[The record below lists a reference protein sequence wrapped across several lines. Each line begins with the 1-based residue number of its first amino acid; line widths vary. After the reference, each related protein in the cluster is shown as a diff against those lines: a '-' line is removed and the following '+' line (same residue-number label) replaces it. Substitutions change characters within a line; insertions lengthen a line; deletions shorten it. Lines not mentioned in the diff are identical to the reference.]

1 MTFDATYLDDLTPV
15 GWNPERIETR
25 RPRPRDHREKKASVD
40 IDPSYGSEA
49 RSESGYR
56 IWNSPGYISDRL
68 YGKLRKTLPDAIDG
82 TFSAHFGK
90 LLAIQTDATLT
101 PDGADQPSPI
111 ALGWAKSILLHLQG
125 QAMLP
130 TKVVSSAEGG
140 VAICFVSGDCYSDI
154 ECLNEGSILGVIS
167 NRRDRPIVWHI
178 GPNQREFARAS
189 TRIRE
194 FFDHARPKRMLRRD
208 RGVDPNFRPV
218 HCLYY
223 RFKSKILWRG
233 ASNPARLR
241 ALDISVNWS
250 NI

>member
-1 MTFDATYLDDLTPV
+1 MTFDATYFDDLTPI
-15 GWNPERIETR
+15 GRNLERSENR
-25 RPRPRDHREKKASVD
+25 HSRFRDGREKKASVD
-40 IDPSYGSEA
+40 IDPSYGMEGKSDP
-49 RSESGYR
+49 GYR
-56 IWNSPGYISDRL
+56 IWNNSGYISDRL

-82 TFSAHFGK
+82 SFSAHFEK

-111 ALGWAKSILLHLQG
+111 AIGWAKSILLHLQG

-167 NRRDRPIVWHI
+167 NRRDRPIVWQI

-194 FFDHARPKRMLRRD
+194 FFHACSAQTDGQQRQ
-208 RGVDPNFRPV
+208 RG
-218 HCLYY
+218 
-223 RFKSKILWRG
+223 
-233 ASNPARLR
+233 
-241 ALDISVNWS
+241 
-250 NI
+250 